1 VNYIIIVFLAKK
13 KKKCYLK
20 ESLETKII
28 FISAEREITK

>member
-1 VNYIIIVFLAKK
+1 VNYIIIVFLA

>member
-13 KKKCYLK
+13 CYLK
-20 ESLETKII
+20 KESLKTKII